1 MHRPV
6 SLVLVAIA
14 GLGLLVML
22 IVFAREYGSTP
33 ATVATHFGA
42 SGQPNAWGPKS
53 TLVIFPVIGVVMFGI
68 ATVIALFDL
77 PAGRSPV
84 PPVLPV
90 LASLV
95 FAEVIW
101 MLVFAE
107 MSTFDVALGR
117 ASGLSPMFF
126 VGLGAVMLTA
136 VSVVIIALIS
146 AARTTRG

>member
-1 MHRPV
+1 MHRSI
-6 SLVLVAIA
+6 SLAVVAVA

-22 IVFAREYGSTP
+22 IVFAREYGNAP
-33 ATVATHFGA
+33 AVVATHFGP

-68 ATVIALFDL
+68 ATVIAVFGL
-77 PAGRSPV
+77 PARPSPV

-117 ASGLSPMFF
+117 TTGLSPAFF
-126 VGLGAVMLTA
+126 VGLCAVMLTA
-136 VSVVIIALIS
+136 VSVVILTVIT
-146 AARTTRG
+146 AARSTRG